1 MDRNPRSSAESAGL
15 NDYVRSYSSSFLTR
29 RMKMAGRVR
38 ETHRQL
44 RMYARQLFGATEN
57 FRKIQRGKSGGG
69 GAKVCRIVGLCSY
82 TRKNPPNVQNPA
94 PSIFRQM
101 SEERRKPIP
110 SGRKGIIEIYANFL
124 PRFFNLQ
131 RSRPAV
137 NVIQASVRKQA
148 EATVGRKQNQ

>member
-1 MDRNPRSSAESAGL
+1 M
-15 NDYVRSYSSSFLTR
+15 T
-29 RMKMAGRVR
+29 MAGRVR

-44 RMYARQLFGATEN
+44 RMYARQLFSATEN

-69 GAKVCRIVGLCSY
+69 GAKLCRIEGLCSY
-82 TRKNPPNVQNPA
+82 TRKNPPNVQNAA
-94 PSIFRQM
+94 PSVLCQM
-101 SEERRKPIP
+101 LEERRKPIP
-110 SGRKGIIEIYANFL
+110 SGRKGIIETYANFL

>member
-1 MDRNPRSSAESAGL
+1 
-15 NDYVRSYSSSFLTR
+15 
-29 RMKMAGRVR
+29 
-38 ETHRQL
+38 
-44 RMYARQLFGATEN
+44 MYARQLFGATEN

-69 GAKVCRIVGLCSY
+69 GAKVCWIVGLCRY
-82 TRKNPPNVQNPA
+82 AKKIPPTCRMPLQG
-94 PSIFRQM
+94 SRQV

-137 NVIQASVRKQA
+137 NGIQASVRKRA
-148 EATVGRKQNQ
+148 EATVSQKQNQ